1 MAVVARLEMT
11 KHAGRSEQR
20 DGRGKAASGCSGADT
35 RIFITALWKLGALRP
50 QKPLRLFRGGEV
62 GGSGIFMPNTYSLR
76 CHHRNDSALR
86 WAAV

>member
-50 QKPLRLFRGGEV
+50 QKPFRLIRGGDV
-62 GGSGIFMPNTYSLR
+62 GGSGIVISNSYSLH
-76 CHHRNDSALR
+76 CHHHNDSALR
-86 WAAV
+86 RAAV